1 LNPHTESG
9 PVTERLFNALSEPRM
24 VDDDF
29 GDAGC
34 GELFEMPNDER
45 LAGNRQQW
53 FRKMIG
59 EWAHALSS
67 TCS

>member
-1 LNPHTESG
+1 
-9 PVTERLFNALSEPRM
+9 M